1 MSTDI
6 RETTSHTLSA
16 EGIQPTTKGYETSSA
31 GLLKDITTTSS
42 IFTIKQEVKTTISD
56 IALTFVQTAADSTTH
71 GDLTTFTELSMRT
84 DILPSSSH
92 KMSLP
97 TEGHVSTGRGP
108 AQHATTENIKS
119 SSVETKVFRDSTHQD
134 ITTESLSSTLQYLTG
149 VESIQDLMTRIQELR
164 TGTVTG
170 NTATSDYNMYKSSA
184 PSRDREETR
193 TMTYV
198 TTSFAHTDSRTAQK
212 VTQGL
217 ISDVF
222 KFSTSSNEPS
232 TGQESSISTE
242 DHLSTGNMMTTVNTQ
257 TNPKSSILT
266 LEDHRVHGSSTASEV
281 LTSRIAT
288 TSERLEK
295 SQTMQSSFQ
304 SDIFRDTSTEGGM
317 ITSEDSLVKD
327 TTIFVSS
334 RDRSKQTKQ
343 IHNSTTV
350 VPATTKQSTVDPSTG
365 KDTTIFVSSRDRSKQ
380 TKQLQDST
388 TVVPATTKQSTV
400 DPSTGKG
407 YISTTMPVAHQVE
420 PSSPSPNLL
429 HETSTTGL
437 PVFASA
443 LIDSGIYGMLISK

>member
-6 RETTSHTLSA
+6 RETTSDALSA
-16 EGIQPTTKGYETSSA
+16 EGIQSTTGYETSSTA
-31 GLLKDITTTSS
+31 LLKDITTASS
-42 IFTIKQEVKTTISD
+42 ALTIKEEVKTISY
-56 IALTFVQTAADSTTH
+56 IALTSVHTAADSTKH
-71 GDLTTFTELSMRT
+71 GDLTTLTELSMRT
-84 DILPSSSH
+84 DIIPSTSH

-97 TEGHVSTGRGP
+97 TEGHVSTRRGP
-108 AQHATTENIKS
+108 TQHATTENIKS

-149 VESIQDLMTRIQELR
+149 VESTQDLMTRIQELR

-170 NTATSDYNMYKSSA
+170 NTAKSDYNMYKSSA
-184 PSRDREETR
+184 PSRDSEETR
-193 TMTYV
+193 TMTSV

-217 ISDVF
+217 VSDVF
-222 KFSTSSNEPS
+222 KLSTSSNEPS
-232 TGQESSISTE
+232 SGKESSKSTE

-266 LEDHRVHGSSTASEV
+266 QEDHTVDASSTASEV

-288 TSERLEK
+288 TSERLER

-304 SDIFRDTSTEGGM
+304 SEIFRDTSTIGGM

-343 IHNSTTV
+343 I
-350 VPATTKQSTVDPSTG
+350 
-365 KDTTIFVSSRDRSKQ
+365 
-380 TKQLQDST
+380 QDST

-400 DPSTGKG
+400 DPSTDKG
-407 YISTTMPVAHQVE
+407 YISTT
-420 PSSPSPNLL
+420 SPSPNLL
-429 HETSTTGL
+429 PETSTTGL

-443 LIDSGIYGMLISK
+443 LIDSGIYGMLISKLVRRSVSK